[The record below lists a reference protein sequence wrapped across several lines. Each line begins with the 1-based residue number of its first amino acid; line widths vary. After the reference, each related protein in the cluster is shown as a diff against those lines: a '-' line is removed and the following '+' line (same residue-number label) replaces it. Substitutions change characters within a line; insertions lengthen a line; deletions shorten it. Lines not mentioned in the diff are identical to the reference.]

1 MRASTKVLLGGLID
15 YAGTFAPASRTLPDA
30 LSLYAA
36 ARRSAHSWIVGRLVL
51 PAGSLDEFER
61 LVPNIVSSDIAPFNL
76 SVILGGD
83 PAAQATQLDAIVA
96 FNDRVGRDAAV
107 VSVEFPPLPA
117 SVIPQLMH
125 RVSRTLE
132 PFFEVPADADLERRI
147 GAIATVG
154 GSAKVRTGG
163 VTASAFPGP
172 EDLARLIL
180 TCADAGIRFK
190 ATAGLHHAFRGC
202 YALTYEASSPDSPMY
217 GFLNMCLAAALART
231 GAVLEEMTEAL
242 EESSTDAFQFREDG
256 LVWKQRTIPLRDLSE
271 TRAQLF
277 RSFGSCAISEPIDEL
292 TQLHLL

>member
-1 MRASTKVLLGGLID
+1 
-15 YAGTFAPASRTLPDA
+15 
-30 LSLYAA
+30 
-36 ARRSAHSWIVGRLVL
+36 
-51 PAGSLDEFER
+51 
-61 LVPNIVSSDIAPFNL
+61 L

-83 PAAQATQLDAIVA
+83 AAAQATQLDAIVA

-117 SVIPQLMH
+117 SVIPQLMP
-125 RVSRTLE
+125 RVPRTLE

-172 EDLARLIL
+172 EDLARFIT

-190 ATAGLHHAFRGC
+190 ATAGLHHALRGS
-202 YALTYEASSPDSPMY
+202 YALTYEPSSPESPMY

-256 LVWKQRTIPLRDLSE
+256 LVWKERTIPLRDLSE
-271 TRAQLF
+271 TREQLF